1 MPVSK
6 KRTMSF
12 TNRME
17 KSTATA
23 KSAGPKP
30 GSPDGSGSSYT
41 LYDSC
46 NKCPLRAYIEMVCN
60 DNLRAL
66 VIGGNP
72 PEEVLQEVRMA
83 LVAEFHELSGNAL
96 CRSLNNRIR
105 EVQLCRMRIL
115 GLSIAA
121 QLLAA
126 ELTRREAWENELDA
140 PAADGEGR
148 SEDREEQELS
158 LSQAVLR
165 FLNRNGLPVQV
176 LPGDET
182 GWRKLAGR
190 IDAKIRALKI
200 KSREEKRRYEA
211 LLEGNGRESCTPG
224 EFNDQL
230 VALSKHAGFRLTPDI
245 SLAEYAGYLKDYKN
259 TLRYDKRSK

>member
-1 MPVSK
+1 
-6 KRTMSF
+6 
-12 TNRME
+12 
-17 KSTATA
+17 
-23 KSAGPKP
+23 
-30 GSPDGSGSSYT
+30 
-41 LYDSC
+41 
-46 NKCPLRAYIEMVCN
+46 MVCN

-165 FLNRNGLPVQV
+165 FLNRNGLPVQA
-176 LPGDET
+176 LRET
-182 GWRKLAGR
+182 KQVGESSPEGSTRKSG
-190 IDAKIRALKI
+190 
-200 KSREEKRRYEA
+200 
-211 LLEGNGRESCTPG
+211 P
-224 EFNDQL
+224 
-230 VALSKHAGFRLTPDI
+230 
-245 SLAEYAGYLKDYKN
+245 
-259 TLRYDKRSK
+259 

>member
-1 MPVSK
+1 
-6 KRTMSF
+6 
-12 TNRME
+12 
-17 KSTATA
+17 
-23 KSAGPKP
+23 
-30 GSPDGSGSSYT
+30 
-41 LYDSC
+41 
-46 NKCPLRAYIEMVCN
+46 
-60 DNLRAL
+60 
-66 VIGGNP
+66 
-72 PEEVLQEVRMA
+72 MA

-165 FLNRNGLPVQV
+165 FLNRNGLPVQA

-200 KSREEKRRYEA
+200 KIREEKRRYEA
-211 LLEGNGRESCTPG
+211 LLEGNGRRAARGRVQRSVGGSQQTC
-224 EFNDQL
+224 
-230 VALSKHAGFRLTPDI
+230 GFRLTPDI

>member
-1 MPVSK
+1 M
-6 KRTMSF
+6 
-12 TNRME
+12 
-17 KSTATA
+17 
-23 KSAGPKP
+23 
-30 GSPDGSGSSYT
+30 
-41 LYDSC
+41 
-46 NKCPLRAYIEMVCN
+46 
-60 DNLRAL
+60 
-66 VIGGNP
+66 
-72 PEEVLQEVRMA
+72 
-83 LVAEFHELSGNAL
+83 
-96 CRSLNNRIR
+96 
-105 EVQLCRMRIL
+105 QLCRMRIL

-200 KSREEKRRYEA
+200 KIREEKRRYEA
-211 LLEGNGRESCTPG
+211 LLERERPG
-224 EFNDQL
+224 EL
-230 VALSKHAGFRLTPDI
+230 HAGRVQRSVGGSQQTCGI
-245 SLAEYAGYLKDYKN
+245 SSDAGYFAGRVCRLFKG
-259 TLRYDKRSK
+259 L